1 MIYVLREKLLSAED
15 MCEIL
20 PLTVAYFALQL
31 VWKWYGW
38 RWTNTHSRG
47 HCDINWFDVKP
58 RPNDNGYDDY
68 VRDVAV
74 LINGRTSFY
83 RGFLVPPSPE
93 EHLRMCMN
101 EYGKRVRE
109 VG

>member
-1 MIYVLREKLLSAED
+1 MRDPPFDRRLFRPPISL
-15 MCEIL
+15 EIL
-20 PLTVAYFALQL
+20 RCGPR
-31 VWKWYGW
+31 YGW
-38 RWTNTHSRG
+38 RGTNTHSRG

-58 RPNDNGYDDY
+58 RPVDNGYDDY

-74 LINGRTSFY
+74 LMNGRTSFY